1 MISSI
6 RATLRAL
13 LAPEHRLSCSKAL
26 WAELL
31 RELRR
36 RGRER
41 HESGAFLLGVKEDG
55 RREAK
60 AVVYYDDLDPHAYD
74 SGVCV
79 LHGDSFAKLWKI
91 CREHNLSV
99 VADVHTH
106 PGVAR
111 QSHSDQTNPMVAN
124 VGHVA
129 IIVPNFAHAPVVDA
143 TLGIYEYCGNYAWK
157 NFSGLSQ
164 RRYLY
169 VGFCG

>member
-13 LAPEHRLSCSKAL
+13 LAPEHRVSCSTFL

-36 RGRER
+36 RGGAQ
-41 HESGAFLLGVKEDG
+41 HESGAFLLGVKDDG
-55 RREAK
+55 RREVR
-60 AVVYYDDLDPHAYD
+60 AVIYYDDLDPHAYD

-91 CREHNLSV
+91 CRERKLSV

-111 QSHSDQTNPMVAN
+111 QSYSDQTNPMVAN
-124 VGHVA
+124 IGHVA
-129 IIVPNFAHAPVVDA
+129 IIVPDFARAPVADKA
-143 TLGIYEYCGNYAWK
+143 LGIYEYRGSYEWRNV
-157 NFSGLSQ
+157 SGHSQ

-169 VGFCG
+169 VGFWG

>member
-6 RATLRAL
+6 RAILRAL
-13 LAPEHRLSCSKAL
+13 LAPEHRVSCSKTL

-31 RELRR
+31 RELCR
-36 RGRER
+36 RGRWQ
-41 HESGAFLLGVKEDG
+41 HESGAFLLGLKGDG
-55 RREAK
+55 RREVK
-60 AVVYYDDLDPHAYD
+60 AVVYYDDLDPQAYD

-91 CREHNLSV
+91 CRERNLSV

-129 IIVPNFAHAPVVDA
+129 IIVPNFARAPVIEA
-143 TLGIYEYCGNYAWK
+143 TLGIYEYCGDYAWK
-157 NFSGLSQ
+157 NFSGLSR

>member
-6 RATLRAL
+6 RTTLRAL
-13 LAPEHRLSCSKAL
+13 LAPDHRVSCSKAL

-36 RGRER
+36 RGRGQ
-41 HESGAFLLGVKEDG
+41 HESGAFLLGVKGDG

-91 CREHNLSV
+91 CRERNLSV

-111 QSHSDQTNPMVAN
+111 QSYSDQTNPMVAN

-129 IIVPNFAHAPVVDA
+129 VIVPNFARAPVVEA
-143 TLGIYEYCGNYAWK
+143 ALGIYEYSGDYEWRD
-157 NFSGLSQ
+157 FSGPSR